1 MQTTSVA
8 VQGLGL
14 PNISMIMHQK
24 GTPEGLIDQ
33 PRKGQKTVSQTST
46 RTRQRHDTTQEQ
58 GTLSAPQDEPQD
70 INRPYADE
78 DDDPLPE
85 DEEAPKRRRKGTTVE
100 DSVSLYLKEIS
111 RTPLLTAQEERT
123 LAALFE
129 RGREALNELEADS
142 EQDSVVS
149 LRQEIQEGEQ
159 ARKQIIEANY
169 RLVVSIAKR
178 YTGRGVS
185 FLDLIQEGNIGLIRA
200 VEKFDYHRGFK
211 FSTYATWWIRQA
223 ITRAVADHGRTIRVP
238 VHMYER
244 INKLSHAK
252 RRLAQRLGRDPTHEE
267 LAEEMDIPLGHIDTV
282 IRVAQRPLSL
292 AMPIGEEEDGHLE
305 DFIEDH
311 HTPPPLDLATDQVMH
326 EKVSKVLNSL
336 TPREGRVIQL
346 RFGLKDGHAHTLDE
360 VGRKFGVTRERIR
373 QIEAKALR
381 KLRHPRHSRK
391 LRDFVD

>member
-1 MQTTSVA
+1 MKGMLPDHTTTHAGRISKT
-8 VQGLGL
+8 L
-14 PNISMIMHQK
+14 PAM
-24 GTPEGLIDQ
+24 PVVE
-33 PRKGQKTVSQTST
+33 
-46 RTRQRHDTTQEQ
+46 
-58 GTLSAPQDEPQD
+58 QDEPD
-70 INRPYADE
+70 RAEEEYIEDE
-78 DDDPLPE
+78 DDST
-85 DEEAPKRRRKGTTVE
+85 EESGKAPRKRKGATVE
-100 DSVSLYLKEIS
+100 DAVSLYLREIS
-111 RTPLLTAQEERT
+111 QTPLLTQEQEQT
-123 LAALFE
+123 LAAQVE
-129 RGREALNELEADS
+129 RGHEAQGELQGRVDERPLDDDEIA
-142 EQDSVVS
+142 E
-149 LRQEIQEGEQ
+149 LHKEIQTGEW
-159 ARKQIIEANY
+159 ARQQIIEANY

-244 INKLSHAK
+244 INKLGHVK
-252 RRLAQRLGRDPTHEE
+252 RQLAQELGRDPTPEE
-267 LAEEMDIPLGHIDTV
+267 LAEELEMPLNQIDS
-282 IRVAQRPLSL
+282 IKRVAQRPLSL
-292 AMPIGEEEDGHLE
+292 EMPIGDEEDGHLE
-305 DFIEDH
+305 DFIEDEQ
-311 HTPPPLDLATDQVMH
+311 TPPPLDTAIHQVLQ
-326 EKVSKVLNSL
+326 EKVSSVLTSL

-381 KLRHPRHSRK
+381 KLRHPRHTRK